1 MTAPGTRVHVRPDAV
16 RGARIVLDASET
28 RHVRRVLRLNVGDLV
43 RAMDGL
49 GHEWTVRL
57 TALGAR
63 AEGEILE
70 AGAPAEESPLALTLA
85 QGIPKGDKLE
95 TIIRMSTELGV
106 ASVAPLITTRSIAR
120 EEHVRWAV
128 RRARWERVARE
139 ASKQCGRAVV
149 PGVAAP
155 AALDPSSDTPE
166 VSPVHPSSEPSPA
179 GISPA
184 RTLRCSPSRFA
195 SDPAPGPIVARCWPS
210 TWSTSGAA
218 SASSDDAESVRIP
231 AKRAMKSITPPTLAP
246 NSESR
251 MPLPA
256 PRAPCVVTP
265 HRRGSSRS

>member
-1 MTAPGTRVHVRPDAV
+1 VTAPGTRVHVRPDAV

-106 ASVAPLITTRSIAR
+106 ACVAPLITTRSIAR
-120 EEHVRWAV
+120 EEHGRWAV

-155 AALDPSSDTPE
+155 VALGDWLAARDARDRGGVLVCLWERETAPLAE
-166 VSPVHPSSEPSPA
+166 LLPA
-179 GISPA
+179 ARPA
-184 RTLRCSPSRFA
+184 RAAVVVGPEGGLGDDEVEALRA
-195 SDPAPGPIVARCWPS
+195 AGALVAGLGPRLLRTETAGPVAVALLQARW
-210 TWSTSGAA
+210 G
-218 SASSDDAESVRIP
+218 D
-231 AKRAMKSITPPTLAP
+231 LG
-246 NSESR
+246 
-251 MPLPA
+251 
-256 PRAPCVVTP
+256 
-265 HRRGSSRS
+265 RRVDGIGP